1 MKSTILLTFF
11 ILILLGA
18 VGCESMNN
26 DPKNTCVWFPSL
38 IAPGYLNPAHE
49 KGYPDGT
56 DPYPNANIGT
66 SSMQMRPQ
74 GYDMPRSWNAEV
86 TGDSTASGK

>member
-1 MKSTILLTFF
+1 MKKSIVFAILATA
-11 ILILLGA
+11 LLGA
-18 VGCESMNN
+18 AGCQSLNDDPNN
-26 DPKNTCVWFPSL
+26 RCCWFPSL

-66 SSMQMRPQ
+66 RGMQMRPR
-74 GYDMPRSWNAEV
+74 GYDMPRSWNADV
-86 TGDSTASGK
+86 TGDSVAK